1 MKKFED
7 LQVGDDIYV
16 GFKKKTVTR
25 VRLIDDDDYPYSDDM
40 LVYTSKDKYYLVKSH
55 LSSDFYCDS
64 RNPDEWIFTEKD
76 AIIEHLTKELRDLK
90 LDYEDNKAFYEKW
103 LERAKNLE

>member
-1 MKKFED
+1 MKKFKD

-16 GFKKKTVTR
+16 GFEKKTVTK
-25 VRLIDDDDYPYSDDM
+25 VRLVDDDYPYPDDIM
-40 LVYTSKDKYYLVKSH
+40 IYTSNDKYYLVKSH
-55 LSSDFYCDS
+55 SSSDFYCDS

-76 AIIEHLTKELRDLK
+76 AIIEHLTKELEDLK

-103 LERAKNLE
+103 LERARELEN